1 MSGKASLLAKNPDDV
16 VILAAKRTPM
26 CKATKGALKDA
37 RFEDML
43 VGALKG
49 AVAAARIDPKLVEDI
64 QIGTVRT
71 PRGGA
76 SISRMA
82 ALAAGFPIETSISTV
97 NRQCSSS
104 LQAIWTITNEIRAGD
119 IDIGIAGGCESMTHH
134 YARTPLDHPTS
145 EEVRKTKLAADCLIP
160 MGLTNENVV
169 SDYGLTREEQDEFAA
184 RSYQKAEAAQK
195 SGRFDGE
202 IVPVT
207 VNGKTVTRD
216 DCPRY
221 GVTAESL
228 KSIKPAF
235 KADGTTHAGNSSQL
249 TDGAAAVVL
258 ARRSV
263 AEKLGLPII
272 GKVGAVVT
280 AGVPPRVMGIG
291 PAVAIPKVLKKVG
304 VELSDVDI
312 FEINEAFAGQ
322 ALYCAK
328 DLGLDQKKLNPNG
341 GAIALGHPLG
351 ATGARQVATGMN
363 EAKRTGAKILVTSM
377 CAGTGFGVAGVFVNE
392 QGDAK
397 L

>member
-1 MSGKASLLAKNPDDV
+1 
-16 VILAAKRTPM
+16 M
-26 CKATKGALKDA
+26 CKASKGGLKDA
-37 RFEDML
+37 RVEDML
-43 VGALKG
+43 SAVLKG
-49 AVAAARIDPKLVEDI
+49 AISAAKVDPKKIDDI

-82 ALAAGFPIETSISTV
+82 ALHAGIPYETSLSTV

-104 LQAIWTITNEIRAGD
+104 LQAIWTISNEIRTGD
-119 IDIGIAGGCESMTHH
+119 IDIGIAGGVESMTHH
-134 YARTPLDHPTS
+134 YNRTPLDHPTS
-145 EEVRKTKLAADCLIP
+145 DEVRSNKLASDCLIP

-169 SDYGLTREEQDEFAA
+169 EENHLTREEQDAFAA
-184 RSYQKAEAAQK
+184 GSYQKAEAAQK
-195 SGRFDGE
+195 AGRFDSE

-207 VNGKTVTRD
+207 VNGKTVSRD

-228 KSIKPAF
+228 KSVKPAF
-235 KADGTTHAGNSSQL
+235 KADGTTTAGNASQL

-272 GKVGAVVT
+272 GKVLTVVS
-280 AGVPPRVMGIG
+280 AGVPPRIMGVG
-291 PAVAIPKVLKKVG
+291 PAVAIPKALEKVG
-304 VELSDVDI
+304 LEVSDIDI

-328 DLGLDQKKLNPNG
+328 TLKLDQSKLNPNG

-351 ATGARQVATGMN
+351 ATGARQVATAMA
-363 EAKRTGAKILVTSM
+363 EAKRTGAQFFVTSM
-377 CAGTGFGVAGVFVNE
+377 CAGTGFGVAGVFATE
-392 QGDAK
+392 GQGSK